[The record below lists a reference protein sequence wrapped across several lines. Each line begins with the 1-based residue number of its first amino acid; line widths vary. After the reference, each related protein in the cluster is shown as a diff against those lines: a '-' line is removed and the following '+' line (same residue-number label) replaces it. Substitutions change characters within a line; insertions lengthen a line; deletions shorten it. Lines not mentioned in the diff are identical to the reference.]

1 MSSIFSIN
9 NLNYSIDD
17 RVLFNNFNLEIEKGS
32 WTSIIAPNKSG
43 KTILTKLICAV
54 IPTYDVFELDSII
67 LNKENVLNY
76 ITKIG
81 IVSNDFNN
89 LFLCKKVKDELKMP
103 LKNLGYSNYKIN
115 KKIEKISKFFQI
127 GNLLNLN
134 INSLED
140 SLKNK
145 LLIIISLIHNPN
157 LLVLDDAFNNM
168 NQSDQNFMLKKL
180 KELTYDGLTILNITS
195 NLETIYES
203 NKVYIMDK
211 FEIKKSGS
219 VKEIF
224 CDDSYLNKI
233 GLKIPFIVDLSLK
246 LNLYK
251 LVDNIYFN
259 IDELEEN
266 LWK

>member
-1 MSSIFSIN
+1 M
-9 NLNYSIDD
+9 
-17 RVLFNNFNLEIEKGS
+17 
-32 WTSIIAPNKSG
+32 
-43 KTILTKLICAV
+43 
-54 IPTYDVFELDSII
+54 
-67 LNKENVLNY
+67 
-76 ITKIG
+76 
-81 IVSNDFNN
+81 
-89 LFLCKKVKDELKMP
+89 
-103 LKNLGYSNYKIN
+103 
-115 KKIEKISKFFQI
+115 
-127 GNLLNLN
+127 
-134 INSLED
+134 
-140 SLKNK
+140 
-145 LLIIISLIHNPN
+145 
-157 LLVLDDAFNNM
+157 LDDAFNNM